1 MPIEAPS
8 GTLDIENAKLR
19 VSEFSATTGVGIGTE
34 NTQNYPLYIY
44 KATEP
49 ELILQEGSVA
59 AAKFTSNN
67 GSLFIQSGATLSD
80 NSDGDIVFSDMGVN
94 TRHVTVKGAT
104 GNVGIGTANPTEIF
118 HVHENISTSGHQII
132 SRVGGSTS
140 SYNTLVFGSKE
151 GRPHIGGH
159 RGDYGLWADLSLQN
173 DLMVLQ
179 QGGNVGIGTTS
190 PSYKLNVLTDTN
202 YDGISLRDS
211 TRELLKI
218 AKGNNG
224 AYINMFDSGVSKVNI
239 STSGNSWLNGGNV
252 GIGTTNPAGEFHING
267 ENMYFSS
274 KVVSN
279 CTWRILPQTGN
290 ATKLFRIY
298 DEDNAADRL
307 VIDASGNVGI
317 GTVSPELDLHV
328 YGAIITENNGAIT
341 PQIQFKSGANNTNG
355 WLMRANVSDSYAGN
369 FTIDRQDNSV
379 TPNKFVIKNNGNVGI
394 GTSNPGAPLAV
405 VSTRNAD
412 TWAADKSQLDVLNHN
427 GQGATYGMSFAVS
440 QTRGDGIIQ
449 TFNRSSGTAQYD
461 LNLQPNA
468 GNVGIGTTNPIYP
481 LSFTRAGFGVKS
493 AVVNPMST
501 QGIGAFN
508 FGDLFIGDNV
518 VTECICIYNPTDEL
532 NYTFRCGYVQWIQMK
547 IRGTGIQNSIQI
559 IKSYSADSSTVTVT
573 PGGSVNQNTVLIVN
587 SGVADISYTARVF
600 YRALDTP

>member
-44 KATEP
+44 KASEP

-59 AAKFTSNN
+59 AAKFTSSN
-67 GSLFIQSGATLSD
+67 GSLFIQSGATLSN

-94 TRHVTVKGAT
+94 TRHVTIKGAT
-104 GNVGIGTANPTEIF
+104 GNVGIGTANPACKLDITGEDVMI
-118 HVHENISTSGHQII
+118 
-132 SRVGGSTS
+132 RGSTPS
-140 SYNTLVFGSKE
+140 INFSESTNGMDGAFRIRYDGAN
-151 GRPHIGGH
+151 
-159 RGDYGLWADLSLQN
+159 QN
-173 DLMVLQ
+173 DNNNFLAVQTGSNFGVSALHMTY
-179 QGGNVGIGTTS
+179 GGNVGIGTTS

-252 GIGTTNPAGEFHING
+252 GIGTENPAGEFHING

-379 TPNKFVIKNNGNVGI
+379 TPNKYVIKNNGNVGI
-394 GTSNPGAPLAV
+394 GTTSP
-405 VSTRNAD
+405 
-412 TWAADKSQLDVLNHN
+412 
-427 GQGATYGMSFAVS
+427 
-440 QTRGDGIIQ
+440 
-449 TFNRSSGTAQYD
+449 SS
-461 LNLQPNA
+461 
-468 GNVGIGTTNPIYP
+468 
-481 LSFTRAGFGVKS
+481 
-493 AVVNPMST
+493 
-501 QGIGAFN
+501 
-508 FGDLFIGDNV
+508 
-518 VTECICIYNPTDEL
+518 
-532 NYTFRCGYVQWIQMK
+532 
-547 IRGTGIQNSIQI
+547 
-559 IKSYSADSSTVTVT
+559 
-573 PGGSVNQNTVLIVN
+573 
-587 SGVADISYTARVF
+587 
-600 YRALDTP
+600 